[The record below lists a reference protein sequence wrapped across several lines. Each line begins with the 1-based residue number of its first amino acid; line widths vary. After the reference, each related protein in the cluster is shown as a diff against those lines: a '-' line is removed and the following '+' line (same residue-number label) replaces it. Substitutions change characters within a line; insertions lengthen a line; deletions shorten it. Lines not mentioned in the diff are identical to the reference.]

1 MSSWPPAGRA
11 GPAGAGI
18 GGSLWNHA
26 WFPRAPGLQGEC
38 VSEGMGVLDTDWQTV
53 LRKVTPIPT
62 WQLVPTPSLGLCS
75 AASWGQLC
83 VSGQG
88 TKGFVFKC
96 SWSLSLLALPTVGDR
111 HRDMETG
118 RSGERVRE
126 FLWDLGASTGRL
138 CAPHAARDLLTRAEH
153 LPGLLHSLL
162 GAAQSEKQRG
172 SLASALHLCCGPGGW
187 PGRETGRPLSGA

>member
-26 WFPRAPGLQGEC
+26 WLPRAPGLQGEC

-53 LRKVTPIPT
+53 SRKVTPIPT

-88 TKGFVFKC
+88 TKGFVFEC
-96 SWSLSLLALPTVGDR
+96 SWSLSLLALPTPWETDIGTWKRAGVG
-111 HRDMETG
+111 
-118 RSGERVRE
+118 
-126 FLWDLGASTGRL
+126 
-138 CAPHAARDLLTRAEH
+138 
-153 LPGLLHSLL
+153 
-162 GAAQSEKQRG
+162 RG
-172 SLASALHLCCGPGGW
+172 SGSFSGIWGQAQDASVLPMLHEIFSPEQSTFLGCCIPCWEQLSQRSRGARWHPHFTSAVAQGAGQGGRRAA
-187 PGRETGRPLSGA
+187 P